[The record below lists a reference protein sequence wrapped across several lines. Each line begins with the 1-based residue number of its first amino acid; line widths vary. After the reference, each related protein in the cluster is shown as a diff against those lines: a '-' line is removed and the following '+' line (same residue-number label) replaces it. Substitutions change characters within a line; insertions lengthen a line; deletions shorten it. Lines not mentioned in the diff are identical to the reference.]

1 MAYILPRKDE
11 HVFHDMDGAA
21 GLLPSRR
28 EYENEENSEKND
40 VYSDR
45 EINLDLADEIETLET
60 QSQTTL
66 HEQGE
71 RWGKRPPNGFP
82 EPPPFTSFKSPYP
95 ECTQRTQKTENRR
108 AFRLQSL

>member
-60 QSQTTL
+60 QSQTTVRSYPNVL
-66 HEQGE
+66 DTILIDVAARAGRKVGQKAT
-71 RWGKRPPNGFP
+71 KRL
-82 EPPPFTSFKSPYP
+82 S
-95 ECTQRTQKTENRR
+95 
-108 AFRLQSL
+108 